1 MDGPH
6 EPESTTPAVTV
17 AAVPG
22 NVPTHNAA
30 FGRIEMTGSCRGPG
44 FVPSNTGRAA
54 VVAAGSGVS
63 AVSAADGTVT
73 DRSAMFPVP
82 TLVADLPL
90 NTEPTWTTRL
100 GAGPEALAAAA
111 TVAPFRPPRHG
122 HGDL

>member
-1 MDGPH
+1 M
-6 EPESTTPAVTV
+6 

-73 DRSAMFPVP
+73 DRSAMFPVHI
-82 TLVADLPL
+82 LVADLPL

-100 GAGPEALAAAA
+100 GAVP
-111 TVAPFRPPRHG
+111 RRSPPRPRWHRFGHHG
-122 HGDL
+122 MVTATSKY